1 MRLVGM
7 GCSYERG
14 EPHPSSLAYQSLI
27 SLLMDPGAPDLHS
40 SELGGCGGYP
50 KSILG
55 VWSCWGAGRSFL
67 NVYTCG
73 QSPELCQGSQGGC
86 YGRLLAWI
94 RSVAGRCLPCGEH
107 RRDCSGSRP
116 TSVTILLPL
125 RDFLCEK
132 QRFQGEVIILSHRR
146 LP

>member
-14 EPHPSSLAYQSLI
+14 GPHPSSLAYQSLI
-27 SLLMDPGAPDLHS
+27 SLPMDPGAPDLHS

-55 VWSCWGAGRSFL
+55 VWSCWGLGEAFSMYTRVGRVQSYAKGARGML
-67 NVYTCG
+67 REAPRVDPLCG
-73 QSPELCQGSQGGC
+73 RQVPALWG
-86 YGRLLAWI
+86 
-94 RSVAGRCLPCGEH
+94 H
-107 RRDCSGSRP
+107 RRECSGSRP
-116 TSVTILLPL
+116 KFVTILLPL
-125 RDFLCEK
+125 RDFLCGK